1 MKKVIKRII
10 LIIVIAFAAL
20 LTYGAYLDATGYD
33 PDGEA
38 TSSPTPVVSSAAPA
52 APSDAAIA

>member
-38 TSSPTPVVSSAAPA
+38 TSSTTPVVSSAAPA